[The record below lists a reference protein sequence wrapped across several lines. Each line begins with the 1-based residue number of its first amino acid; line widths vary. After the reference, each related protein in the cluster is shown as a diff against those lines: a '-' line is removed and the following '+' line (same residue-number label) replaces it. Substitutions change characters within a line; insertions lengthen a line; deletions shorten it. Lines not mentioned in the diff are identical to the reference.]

1 MSRRSKRVA
10 VNLQPGDFASLPP
23 DDIRAILRAADDII
37 FSGGRSLLVKIL
49 KGSKDKKLLGM
60 KLDESPVYGYYQDLT
75 LAEVQERVDWM
86 IDRSYL
92 AIDYDGKLPL
102 IVYTAKGWAIE
113 METITDEIISEF
125 DVHLASEE
133 RPYDMTY
140 LKDRNREMILRLIER
155 IEATGNSRYIP
166 ILEDWAAIDYKKIR
180 KRLNQAIRKLK
191 EE

>member
-1 MSRRSKRVA
+1 MPRRSKRIP
-10 VNLQPGDFASLPP
+10 VNLTPGDFAALPS

-60 KLDESPVYGYYQDLT
+60 KLDESPAYGYYEELT
-75 LAEVQERVDWM
+75 LAEIQGRVDWM
-86 IDRSYL
+86 IDRRYL

-113 METITDEIISEF
+113 IETITDEIIADF
-125 DVHLASEE
+125 DVHLASDD
-133 RPYDMTY
+133 RPYDMNY
-140 LKDRNREMILRLIER
+140 LKDRDREMILRLIEK
-155 IEATGNSRYIP
+155 IEATGNKLYIP
-166 ILEDWAAIDYKKIR
+166 ILEDWAAIDYRKIR
-180 KRLNQAIRKLK
+180 KRLNQAIRKLR